1 MKLADRADI
10 DSSQVSHPQPDVRGY
25 VVTTVGSSST
35 HTRRA
40 EVTESDARAV
50 AEAAREA
57 EWRKPSFAKQLF
69 LGRLRIDLV
78 HPHPRPT
85 EEQRRKGEEFLDKMR
100 AFCET
105 SVDGLAIEQEAR
117 IPDKVVRG
125 LKEMGALG
133 MNIPEAYGGLG
144 LSHVYYNKALMLAG
158 SASPA
163 VSVLLSAHQSIGV
176 PQPIKLFG
184 TEEQKQRFLPRCARS
199 DISAFL
205 LTEPDVGS
213 DPARL
218 GTVAAPT
225 EDGSAYL
232 LNGVKLWTTN
242 GVVADLLV
250 VMARVPESQGHKG
263 GITAFVV
270 EADSEGITVE
280 NRNSFMGLRG
290 IENGVTR
297 FHDVRVPAENLIG
310 AEGAG
315 LKIALTTLNTG
326 RLSLPAM
333 CAGTGKWC
341 LKVAREWSSQRIQWG
356 RPIGEHEAV
365 AAKIAFVAA
374 TTFALEAV
382 VELSGQMADEDR
394 NDVRIEAALAKLYA
408 TEMAW
413 LVADELVQIRGGRGY
428 ETAASLA
435 ARGERGVPAEQILRD
450 LRIGRIFEGST
461 EIMHLLIARDVVDT
475 HLRVAGGLIDPN
487 ADLSAKTKAAR
498 HAIGFYARWL
508 PPLAVGKGQIP
519 SAYGEFG
526 SLAPH
531 LRFVERHS
539 RELARS
545 MFYGMSRWR
554 GKMERKQGFLGRI
567 VDIGAELFAMTAAC
581 VRAEMLQAD
590 DPEMG
595 EAARE
600 LADAFCQQARLR
612 VDELSGRLWRN
623 TDDVDRGV
631 AKRVM
636 QGRYAWLEEG
646 VLDASVQG
654 PWIAD
659 TTHGPSSS
667 ENVHRSIG

>member
-1 MKLADRADI
+1 
-10 DSSQVSHPQPDVRGY
+10 
-25 VVTTVGSSST
+25 
-35 HTRRA
+35 
-40 EVTESDARAV
+40 
-50 AEAAREA
+50 
-57 EWRKPSFAKQLF
+57 
-69 LGRLRIDLV
+69 
-78 HPHPRPT
+78 
-85 EEQRRKGEEFLDKMR
+85 
-100 AFCET
+100 
-105 SVDGLAIEQEAR
+105 
-117 IPDKVVRG
+117 
-125 LKEMGALG
+125 MGALG
-133 MNIPEAYGGLG
+133 MNISVAYGGLG

-163 VSVLLSAHQSIGV
+163 IATLLSAHQSIGV
-176 PQPIKLFG
+176 PQPVKLFG

-225 EDGSAYL
+225 EDGSAYV

-250 VMARVPESQGHKG
+250 VMARVPESEGHKG

-270 EADSEGITVE
+270 EAGSEGITVE

-297 FHDVRVPAENLIG
+297 FHDVRVPAENLVG
-310 AEGAG
+310 TEGAG

-333 CAGTGKWC
+333 CAGAGKWC
-341 LKVAREWSSQRIQWG
+341 LKIAREWSSQRIQWG
-356 RPIGEHEAV
+356 RPVGEHEAV

-461 EIMHLLIARDVVDT
+461 EIMHLLIARDAVDT
-475 HLRVAGGLIDPN
+475 HLRQAGGLIDPS
-487 ADLSAKTKAAR
+487 ADLSAKAKAAGR
-498 HAIGFYARWL
+498 AIGFYARWL
-508 PPLAVGKGQIP
+508 PPLAVGKGQVP
-519 SAYGEFG
+519 SAYGEFS

-531 LRFVERHS
+531 LRFVERRS

-581 VRAEMLQAD
+581 VRAEMLRAD
-590 DPEMG
+590 DPETG
-595 EAARE
+595 EAAYE

-623 TDDVDRGV
+623 TDHLDRGV

-636 QGRYAWLEEG
+636 QGRYTWLEEG
-646 VLDASVQG
+646 VLDASIQG